1 MVKNLIVGIDP
12 GTTTGIA
19 ILDLKGNIFSVINK
33 REMKRSD
40 IIKHILK
47 FGQPLIITSDVT
59 PVPKT
64 VKKVAS
70 QMDARIFSPEQIFL
84 IKDKKR
90 LTKDYFDMSKD
101 RHGKDA
107 LAASLKAW
115 KSNRS
120 FFIKVEKELERRD
133 SLDIYEDVVMRLFK
147 GNYDNIDNAINNVR
161 DEKLGKFKRRYKWLK
176 RRRRI

>member
-1 MVKNLIVGIDP
+1 LVKNLIVGIDP

-19 ILDLKGNIFSVINK
+19 ILDLEGNILSIIN
-33 REMKRSD
+33 RRDMKISD
-40 IIKHILK
+40 MIKHILK

-64 VKKVAS
+64 VKKIAS
-70 QMDARIFSPEQIFL
+70 QMDSRIYAPEEVFL

-90 LTKDYFDMSKD
+90 LTKGYSDLSKD

-107 LAASLKAW
+107 LAAALKAW

-120 FFIKVEKELERRD
+120 FFIKVEKELKRRNA
-133 SLDIYEDVVMRLFK
+133 SDIYEEVVTRLFK

-161 DEKLGKFKRRYKWLK
+161 DEKLGIFKRGYRWL
-176 RRRRI
+176 RRRKRI